1 MKYKVVTVVVNL
13 LEDPPTIS
21 EARAEV
27 IDTQQIS
34 IFGACISIQ
43 DIEVTY
49 EGYWNY
55 RNNPNCI
62 ENPRAKLK
70 VLSVEPIAG
79 S

>member
-1 MKYKVVTVVVNL
+1 MKYKVVTVIVNL

-27 IDTQQIS
+27 IDTKKIS
-34 IFGACISIQ
+34 TFDACISIQ
-43 DIEVTY
+43 DVEVTY

-55 RNNPNCI
+55 RNSPNRI
-62 ENPRAKLK
+62 ENPGAKVK